1 MYREQSSIAGRV
13 PRRLALPGRVL
24 GLQREVRIDPER
36 VRHIRQRHREWAA
49 FCLRFVAD
57 VLAVPE
63 YVGQTVKDDNRRV
76 EFVRRVGPQSR
87 LLLVSVKFLD
97 ARREAWINSAYPID
111 EKVLTRRLR
120 NGTLG
125 EVRRGP

>member
-1 MYREQSSIAGRV
+1 VYRGWTSVAGRV
-13 PRRLALPGRVL
+13 PRGLTLPGRVL

-36 VRHIRQRHREWAA
+36 VQHIWERHPEWAA
-49 FCLRFVAD
+49 FCLRFMTE
-57 VLAVPE
+57 VLAAPE
-63 YVGQTVKDDNRRV
+63 YMGQTVKDDVRRV
-76 EFVRRVGPQSR
+76 EFVGRVGPRSR

-97 ARREAWINSAYPID
+97 EKREAWVNSAYPID
-111 EKVLTRRLR
+111 ERVLTRRLR